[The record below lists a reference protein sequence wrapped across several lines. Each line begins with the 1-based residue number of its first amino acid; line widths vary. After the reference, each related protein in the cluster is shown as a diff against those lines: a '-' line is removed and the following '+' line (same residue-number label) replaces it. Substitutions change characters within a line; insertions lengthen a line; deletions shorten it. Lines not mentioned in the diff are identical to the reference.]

1 MRILMAHLITG
12 HTMSEDS
19 VWSRLG
25 VPYFVPFEELD
36 KLKTMLHQ
44 IQIETLTTLEALSSR
59 LANIEGKMAII
70 EKTIDRQE
78 SSDNVFDF
86 ISREELGIEENVDYP
101 QQEYIT
107 DPESDEIRYIESG
120 FSAPPPEDDEIV
132 FDAVEDDLEESP
144 FTENPE
150 DWASN
155 IVSDI
160 RSNGGSINQY
170 WKRFGLIPTE
180 MTASDKT
187 SMLASLKQKMLTEGI
202 SKYNVNRMRHF
213 YYFGTPEEGEEKYN
227 AFIG

>member
-25 VPYFVPFEELD
+25 VPYVVPFEELD

-120 FSAPPPEDDEIV
+120 FSAPPPEDEEIV
-132 FDAVEDDLEESP
+132 FDAGILFRCFSISRSVLEVPP
-144 FTENPE
+144 FI
-150 DWASN
+150 WMQGFLLSFGKIAK
-155 IVSDI
+155 I
-160 RSNGGSINQY
+160 G
-170 WKRFGLIPTE
+170 FGLAI
-180 MTASDKT
+180 SFINR
-187 SMLASLKQKMLTEGI
+187 SLPSQSTWGDNLCFLEISGI
-202 SKYNVNRMRHF
+202 MYVGKFINWVCVVQAF
-213 YYFGTPEEGEEKYN
+213 
-227 AFIG
+227 FIGYLVYLLKDLDF